1 MTERLHALEA
11 VDQVRL
17 ENLRLSLR
25 VAAADLID
33 LDARIKYD
41 ASLTTAV
48 AFREAE
54 RFVEALV
61 EDIRKGKA
69 T

>member
-1 MTERLHALEA
+1 VPEDDVVSERLHALEA
-11 VDQVRL
+11 FDQVRL

-41 ASLTTAV
+41 TTLTASLAV
-48 AFREAE
+48 REA
-54 RFVEALV
+54 
-61 EDIRKGKA
+61 
-69 T
+69 